1 MSIRH
6 CRVWGLDICCVS
18 RVGPRPR
25 CLSPVSSSSAVTR
38 DCAGWAKNRPGGGMV
53 GRNYRRGSWWPAWL
67 RPDNSPRYPLLQIQA
82 PAFLL
87 VNPSP
92 ECGATQGY
100 YNKVFS
106 VSVSNVAKTKRF
118 AGCRLE
124 MSPPASCVYCP
135 WTVLLSPPVAC
146 SVWWCD
152 VMSPV
157 TCLPSPSQV

>member
-1 MSIRH
+1 M
-6 CRVWGLDICCVS
+6 VDG
-18 RVGPRPR
+18 GAQ
-25 CLSPVSSSSAVTR
+25 LSPWELVTGLVTTR
-38 DCAGWAKNRPGGGMV
+38 QL
-53 GRNYRRGSWWPAWL
+53 PAL
-67 RPDNSPRYPLLQIQA
+67 PLLQIQA

-124 MSPPASCVYCP
+124 MSPPAACVYSP
-135 WTVLLSPPVAC
+135 WTVLVSPPVAC
-146 SVWWCD
+146 SV
-152 VMSPV
+152 
-157 TCLPSPSQV
+157 